1 MCFARGRVGG
11 HDNGWGGGEWC
22 RWEVGVVH
30 EGDVWLV
37 VCAGCKMKLVSLLLD
52 VIVIV
57 RVKAYKTSVLEDLD
71 DL

>member
-1 MCFARGRVGG
+1 
-11 HDNGWGGGEWC
+11 
-22 RWEVGVVH
+22 
-30 EGDVWLV
+30 
-37 VCAGCKMKLVSLLLD
+37 MKLVSLLLD